1 MPAQL
6 NALMVDD
13 SSQGLRPSNAE
24 APAVRGRHTQTAAT
38 LVERVDVAISRLATA
53 AQQVVKT
60 QSKLELAIR
69 TRKLGPIPACAHA
82 DGHEINLRPREALAV
97 ETLREC
103 PCCGARLWISVPS
116 VGTLLDAAAL
126 EGDTG
131 ASDLEILLTRRE
143 RQVLNVLRTSRY
155 PLRARQVAALIWS
168 DPHRTH
174 DVRSALYRLRTKLR
188 GSGWAIPFPEK
199 GGGIRLVRLGDET
212 RQSTPK
218 PIDDKLEIRRVS
230 PDSAAA

>member
-1 MPAQL
+1 MLRGCGHPPARLGSKAVGFEGDRRGVDTEPAQ
-6 NALMVDD
+6 MTDGV
-13 SSQGLRPSNAE
+13 
-24 APAVRGRHTQTAAT
+24 AA
-38 LVERVDVAISRLATA
+38 R
-53 AQQVVKT
+53 
-60 QSKLELAIR
+60 
-69 TRKLGPIPACAHA
+69 
-82 DGHEINLRPREALAV
+82 REV
-97 ETLREC
+97 
-103 PCCGARLWISVPS
+103 
-116 VGTLLDAAAL
+116 AAAL

-143 RQVLNVLRTSRY
+143 RQVLHVLRTSRY
-155 PLRARQVAALIWS
+155 PLRPRQVAALIWS

-199 GGGIRLVRLGDET
+199 GGGIRLVRLADET
-212 RQSTPK
+212 GQSTPK

>member
-1 MPAQL
+1 
-6 NALMVDD
+6 
-13 SSQGLRPSNAE
+13 
-24 APAVRGRHTQTAAT
+24 VRGRYTQTATT
-38 LVERVDVAISRLATA
+38 LVERVDGAISRLATA
-53 AQQVVKT
+53 AQQVLKT

-97 ETLREC
+97 ETPREC
-103 PCCGARLWISVPS
+103 PCCGARLWINVPS
-116 VGTLLDAAAL
+116 VGTLLGAAAL

-131 ASDLEILLTRRE
+131 ASDLELLLTRRE
-143 RQVLNVLRTSRY
+143 RQVLHVLRTSRY

-174 DVRSALYRLRTKLR
+174 DVRSALCRLRTKLR
-188 GSGWAIPFPEK
+188 GSSWAIPFPEK

-212 RQSTPK
+212 RQAPPK
-218 PIDDKLEIRRVS
+218 LIDDKVDIPGVS
-230 PDSAAA
+230 SHSAAA